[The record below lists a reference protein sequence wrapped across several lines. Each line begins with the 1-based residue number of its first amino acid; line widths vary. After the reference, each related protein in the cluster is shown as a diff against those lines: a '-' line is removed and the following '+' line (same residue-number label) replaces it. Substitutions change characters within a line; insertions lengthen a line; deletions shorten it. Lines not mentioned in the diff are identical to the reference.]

1 METETEEQLKQQPI
15 SEKEDR
21 TRNLES
27 LPDLESKQ
35 SITLELGDIIEIV
48 APTNPE
54 IHEST
59 FLIQYIDNEKIH
71 IINVSSSKRY
81 LLSIVFIKKVK
92 LLLFHLF

>member
-1 METETEEQLKQQPI
+1 METETEEYSQQPI
-15 SEKEDR
+15 SEKESI

-27 LPDLESKQ
+27 LPELENKEKAQ

-71 IINVSSSKRY
+71 IINVY
-81 LLSIVFIKKVK
+81 
-92 LLLFHLF
+92 